1 MARLNIYLPDD
12 LYALIKKWRRK
23 KNLSEICSEALR
35 RELEALELNRD
46 VGNFVNSLR
55 SHTSIEET
63 IAAHYKLT
71 DVEIVD
77 ASEETEDLREK
88 LGKSAADFLNRYL
101 SEGSIL
107 GISGGRQMWCVVK
120 NLTRRNVRVTISALG
135 IRQDDP
141 RILHAHANTLAG
153 ILWLLYSPRSD
164 AFVISND
171 PSGFNSIWG
180 NKLPVETFTKYLVIG
195 SCAPFNSGSY
205 LAPLLGK
212 KVTSDLLNLGACG
225 DFLYQFFGE
234 DGEIISIPK
243 LAQQSILSSDL
254 LRELSRRSDSKVILV
269 AGGREKLKSLRFALE
284 GGLCN
289 VLVTD
294 QETAQSLL
302 S

>member
-1 MARLNIYLPDD
+1 MT
-12 LYALIKKWRRK
+12 KKWRRK

-46 VGNFVNSLR
+46 VGNLVSSFR

-63 IAAHYKLT
+63 IAARYKLT

-77 ASEETEDLREK
+77 ASGETGDLREK
-88 LGKSAADFLNRYL
+88 LGKIAADFLNRYL
-101 SEGSIL
+101 SDGSIL

-120 NLTRRNVRVTISALG
+120 NLTRRNVKVTISALG

-153 ILWLLYSPRSD
+153 ILWLLYSPRSE
-164 AFVISND
+164 ALVIGND
-171 PSGFNSIWG
+171 PTEVNSIWA
-180 NKLPVETFTKYLVIG
+180 NKLPVETSAKYFVIG
-195 SCAPFNSGSY
+195 SCAPFNSESY
-205 LAPLLGK
+205 LVPLLGK
-212 KVTSDLLNLGACG
+212 KAASDLLNHGACG

-234 DGEIISIPK
+234 DGEIISTPN

-254 LRELSRRSDSKVILV
+254 LRELSRRPDSKVILV

-294 QETAQSLL
+294 QETARGLL
-302 S
+302 N